1 MNGLHHAV
9 DGPVWLQTGFGRLVL
24 NGKMKCAPSQCSEQL
39 SWLNATTTTKK
50 RQEHSVCIHVPAMRT
65 QTHRLNPL
73 FELKIIELSSGNQNN
88 VRAPFRWISMAAAGA
103 AVANAMSLS
112 ILSHNYFYDCYY
124 INNLQITISLRF
136 RVYQPDRIILS
147 KWTHEMRMALGS
159 ISIYFVY
166 QIIIQ

>member
-1 MNGLHHAV
+1 MTANRLRT
-9 DGPVWLQTGFGRLVL
+9 TGSEWQNEMCSIAMQWAAQLI
-24 NGKMKCAPSQCSEQL
+24 KC
-39 SWLNATTTTKK
+39 NNNNNKK

-136 RVYQPDRIILS
+136 RVYLPDRIILS